1 VVDAFAYGRTIRD
14 GDGRQVQTLV
24 RELRHPAGRWPAITL
39 AGVIHVGRPEYYA
52 AVQCLLDAQSLV
64 LFELVK
70 KARQFLPFDPDATR
84 QATCYTPEQRAAIT
98 RQNQYWLAV
107 RLERFRRVH
116 SRYPATLSELIAS
129 LPRGSSSIA
138 MWTAVDGWGRDHLYV
153 NQGSNFELTSLGS
166 DGRPDGEGHA
176 ADIHFS
182 DEVPLSDSEIR
193 AVPLFERFAPALGLV
208 PQSHHIDICRPH
220 WVHCDRTIEELAAH
234 AAQAEVTQANSQP
247 YAVTEISFPAH
258 AARAEGTQTNSQP
271 YAATEISFPAYA
283 ARAEATQADSQSH
296 AVAESSFARHR
307 KLMSGDIESDIGMA
321 ALHRAISAVCLAIS
335 WSPGLKRAARLLLCE
350 ALDAASK
357 DDSIACAASPGTILE
372 FRNQL
377 VVETLRRWIGDL
389 PMPAGAGDGPQPD
402 GTGVPASIGV
412 LYGAMHMPGIEAGL
426 RELGYVPFTDTW
438 LTAIDVRPEPEAG
451 RWDIFGRIAE
461 SLAARL

>member
-1 VVDAFAYGRTIRD
+1 LSTPDQNSPPASGSSQPVVDAFAYSRTIRD

-24 RELRHPAGRWPAITL
+24 RELRHPSRRWPAITL

-52 AVQCLLDAQSLV
+52 AVQCLLDTQSLV
-64 LFELVK
+64 LYELVK

-138 MWTAVDGWGRDHLYV
+138 MWRAVDGWGRDHLYE
-153 NQGSNFELTSLGS
+153 NQGSTFELTSLGS
-166 DGRPDGEGHA
+166 DGRPEGDGHA
-176 ADIHFS
+176 ADIRFT
-182 DEVPLSDSEIR
+182 DEQPLLDSAIR
-193 AVPLFERFAPALGLV
+193 SVPLFERIAPALGLA
-208 PQSHHIDICRPH
+208 PQSHHIDICRPN
-220 WVHCDRTIEELAAH
+220 WAHCDRSVEELL
-234 AAQAEVTQANSQP
+234 
-247 YAVTEISFPAH
+247 AH
-258 AARAEGTQTNSQP
+258 AARAEV
-271 YAATEISFPAYA
+271 A
-283 ARAEATQADSQSH
+283 QADAQPH
-296 AVAESSFARHR
+296 AVVESSFTHDL
-307 KLMSGDIESDIGMA
+307 KLLGGDIHNDIGMA
-321 ALHRAISAVCLAIS
+321 VLHRAISAVCLAIS

-357 DDSIACAASPGTILE
+357 DDLIECFPSSGTVLN
-372 FRNQL
+372 FRDQH

-389 PMPAGAGDGPQPD
+389 PMPEGASYGPKPD
-402 GTGVPASIGV
+402 GTGVPATIGV

-426 RELGYVPFTDTW
+426 RALGYEPFTDTW
-438 LTAIDVRPEPEAG
+438 LTAIDVHPEPEAG